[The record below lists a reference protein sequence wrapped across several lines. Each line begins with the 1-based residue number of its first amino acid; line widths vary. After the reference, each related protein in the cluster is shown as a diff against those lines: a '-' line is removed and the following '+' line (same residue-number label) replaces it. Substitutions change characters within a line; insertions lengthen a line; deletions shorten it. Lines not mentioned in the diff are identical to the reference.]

1 MIAAFP
7 APWKSKLA
15 LGGMVSLLIVASAAG
30 TATALPEIKI
40 LRGANQQTTYG
51 SDFPAPLEVWVTD
64 SVTERAISGLRIDFT
79 PDLGILLSSTSA
91 VTDER
96 GLASVTASGLAT
108 CTSSVSAEVSGS
120 PAVRVSFEGLV
131 VDKAVLTVVPAN
143 LSAQLSTSVP
153 IVTNYSFTG
162 FMNGDTEETA
172 RITGSPVLTTT
183 ASDRS
188 PHANYAIK
196 GGVGTLSAP
205 NYTFVAG
212 FGTLA
217 VLGGT
222 DSGQPEDQLQDPS
235 SDPAQAALFSPPAHE
250 DEAVVRTAF
259 LNQSTAGAI
268 PEPEF
273 VAGLRG
279 ASGVFV
285 VNAIWPNPAS
295 VFHSTEPLYTRSALA
310 EVMLADD
317 RKALDAPVQAVDL
330 PKMTAFST
338 SAAQSLD
345 TRSALQTVTVS
356 TPKISDASVRA
367 VLGTDPSAAYIRAPN
382 SLTGSA
388 IRKAFNT
395 SGIK

>member
-7 APWKSKLA
+7 ASWESKLA
-15 LGGMVSLLIVASAAG
+15 FGFTLLLVVASATG
-30 TATALPEIKI
+30 TASALPEIKI

-51 SDFPAPLEVWVTD
+51 ADFPAPLEVWVTD
-64 SVTERAISGLRIDFT
+64 SVTERAVSGVRVDFT
-79 PDLGILLSSTSA
+79 PGIGILLSSSYA
-91 VTDER
+91 ITDER
-96 GLASVTASGLAT
+96 GLASVTANGLAA
-108 CTSSVSAEVSGS
+108 CTSDASAEVSGF
-120 PAVRVSFEGLV
+120 PAAKVHFEGLE

-143 LSAQLSTSVP
+143 LSAQLSSSVP

-172 RITGSPVLTTT
+172 HITGIPVLTTT
-183 ASDRS
+183 ASDSS

-205 NYTFVAG
+205 NYMFIAG

-217 VLGGT
+217 VLGGA
-222 DSGQPEDQLQDPS
+222 DSGQPQDQLHDRSQEV
-235 SDPAQAALFSPPAHE
+235 PANALAHE
-250 DEAVVRTAF
+250 DEAVVRSGL
-259 LNQSTAGAI
+259 LNQTVADAV

-295 VFHSTEPLYTRSALA
+295 AFQSTEALSTRSALA
-310 EVMLADD
+310 EVVLADD
-317 RKALDAPVQAVDL
+317 RKASDAPVQAVDL
-330 PKMTAFST
+330 PKMTIFST
-338 SAAQSLD
+338 PVAQSLN
-345 TRSALQTVTVS
+345 TRSALQAMTVS
-356 TPKISDASVRA
+356 APKVSDASVRA
-367 VLGTDPSAAYIRAPN
+367 VLGIDPSTAYTRAPN

-388 IRKAFNT
+388 IRKALNP

>member
-15 LGGMVSLLIVASAAG
+15 LGCVASLLVVASAAG
-30 TATALPEIKI
+30 TASALPEIKI

-64 SVTERAISGLRIDFT
+64 SVTERAVSGLRIDFT

-96 GLASVTASGLAT
+96 GLASVTANGLAA

-120 PAVRVSFEGLV
+120 SEARVSFEGLV
-131 VDKAVLTVVPAN
+131 VDKAVLTIVPAN
-143 LSAQLSTSVP
+143 LSAQLNASVP

-162 FMNGDTEETA
+162 FMNGDTEGTA
-172 RITGSPVLTTT
+172 RISGSPVLTTT
-183 ASDRS
+183 ASDSS

-222 DSGQPEDQLQDPS
+222 DSGQSQDPLL
-235 SDPAQAALFSPPAHE
+235 DPSRDSAQAVPQNLPAHE
-250 DEAVVRTAF
+250 DEAVVRSAL
-259 LNQSTAGAI
+259 LNQSMADVV
-268 PEPEF
+268 PQPEF

-295 VFHSTEPLYTRSALA
+295 AFHSTEPLYTRSALA

-317 RKALDAPVQAVDL
+317 QKAPDAPVQAVDL

-338 SAAQSLD
+338 SAAQSSD

-356 TPKISDASVRA
+356 APKVSDASVRA
-367 VLGTDPSAAYIRAPN
+367 VLSTNPTAAYTRVPN

-388 IRKAFNT
+388 IRKAFNP